1 MKSKIL
7 SIFLIACTVVFLSC
21 KNDVEKK
28 EPQQEQTEQ
37 EVVKEAPKK
46 IREKPL
52 TKEQKDRMNGV
63 MTKLMTNKDMNS
75 FTRSLV
81 SAGMLDKLED
91 LQTEYTILAPNNEVF
106 NKVPTG
112 QNVFNDPTRKEE
124 LVEKLNM
131 HIVKGSVTSS
141 DLVQGVQKNSKV
153 TLTTIDG
160 KSLVATMRSDTIV
173 ITNQATNKSVIVGK
187 SDIMATN
194 GVLHL
199 VDGFFQ

>member
-21 KNDVEKK
+21 KNDVEEKV
-28 EPQQEQTEQ
+28 PQQEQKEQ

-112 QNVFNDPTRKEE
+112 QNVFNDPSRKEE

>member
-112 QNVFNDPTRKEE
+112 QNVFNDPSRKEE